1 MKPGDLVRFKTS
13 PDILGVVLGPEYVP
27 LKGKRYTKYQLEM
40 LQVLRVGCPDSR
52 KMIVRLHRNY
62 LELVE

>member
-27 LKGKRYTKYQLEM
+27 IKGKRYTKYQLEM
-40 LQVLRVGCPDSR
+40 LQVLRVGHPDTG